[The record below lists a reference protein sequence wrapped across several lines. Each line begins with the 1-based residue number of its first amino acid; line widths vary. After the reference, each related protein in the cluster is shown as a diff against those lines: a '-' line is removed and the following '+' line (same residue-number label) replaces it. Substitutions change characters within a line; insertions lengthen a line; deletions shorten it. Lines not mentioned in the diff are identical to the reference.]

1 MPQQALVAVLVAGA
15 FAYSAWTLM
24 PAAWRS
30 GLRRR
35 LGLKTAVASA
45 GCSGCGGGC
54 GGGSGGGCAAPATAA
69 PAAAVITLH
78 RRPAQPAAAPRPD
91 CGSNTPSA

>member
-1 MPQQALVAVLVAGA
+1 MLQQALVAVLVAGA
-15 FAYSAWTLM
+15 FAYSAWALM

-35 LGLKTAVASA
+35 LGLKTAVASG
-45 GCSGCGGGC
+45 GCSGC

-69 PAAAVITLH
+69 PATAVITLH
-78 RRPAQPAAAPRPD
+78 RRPAQTAAAPHPD
-91 CGSNTPSA
+91 CGTNNPSA